1 MELKAPQDGVIE
13 EYLVEDNSPIKGK
26 SPALKFKVGASSAQ
40 TAPETQTPTKPE
52 PKIEEKKTHE
62 QKSETS
68 IPTSMP
74 EIPPKPQ
81 QPISSVP
88 LSQIPVMPFTP
99 APAQQADIGKIS
111 GTRAETRV
119 KMNRMRQTIATRLK
133 TAQNTCAMLTTF
145 NEINMG

>member
-13 EYLVEDNSPIKGK
+13 EYLVEDNSSIKGK
-26 SPALKFKVGASSAQ
+26 SPALKFRVGASSAHS
-40 TAPETQTPTKPE
+40 ASETQTPTKSE
-52 PKIEEKKTHE
+52 PKVEEKKAPV
-62 QKSETS
+62 ETP

-88 LSQIPVMPFTP
+88 LSQIPVTPFSPAP

-119 KMNRMRQTIATRLK
+119 KMNRMRQTIANRLK